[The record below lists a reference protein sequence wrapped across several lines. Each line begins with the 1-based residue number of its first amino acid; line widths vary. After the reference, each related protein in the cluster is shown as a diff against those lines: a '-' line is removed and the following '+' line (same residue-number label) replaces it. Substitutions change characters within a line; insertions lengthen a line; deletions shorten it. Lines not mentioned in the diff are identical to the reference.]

1 MKIFETRNNYIQSLN
16 SNLIMCEIGVFAGD
30 FSRIL
35 FQSQPKELHLIDPF
49 FGLFCSGDKDGKNI
63 KRIDLNSAYQCL
75 LNEYK
80 NFTNVF
86 IHKGTSLDVLK
97 NFADD
102 YFDFMYIDANHE
114 YNYVKQDLEI
124 CKHKTKNNG
133 IISGHDYNQ
142 DTFPGVYKAVND
154 FCKNNNTKIDSI
166 TKDGSPTFSLINNK

>member
-49 FGLFCSGDKDGKNI
+49 FGLFCSGDKDGENI
-63 KRIDLNSAYQCL
+63 KRIDLNVAYQCL
-75 LNEYK
+75 INEYK

-97 NFADD
+97 NFTDD

-124 CKHKTKNNG
+124 CKYKTKHNG
-133 IISGHDYNQ
+133 IISGHDYNET
-142 DTFPGVYKAVND
+142 TFPGVYKAVNE
-154 FCKNNNTKIDSI
+154 FCKNNNTNIEVL
-166 TKDGSPTFSLINNK
+166 TKDGSPSFSLINIK